1 MADVL
6 DRINAYKREE
16 IARAKSIR
24 PLQVLKA
31 DAQRMGP
38 TRGFATAI
46 AGRVAAGGQALIAEI
61 KKASPS
67 KGLIRADFDPSA
79 LARAYEAG
87 GACCLSVL
95 TDGPSFQGAPE
106 FLTAARAA
114 TKLPALRKDFMLDTY
129 QVVEARAW
137 GADAILV
144 IMASVSDAEARTL
157 VDAARDWDMAA
168 LIEVHDERE
177 LERAVKLE
185 ADLIGINN
193 RDLRTFETRL
203 DTTERLAPLVPRGR
217 LIVAESGINSNADI
231 NRLSRAGVRTFLVG
245 ESLMRQKDVAA
256 ATRALLTPGASLPE
270 PGAALTHINASG
282 DAHMV
287 DVSEKTATTREA
299 VATGFVAMLPK
310 TLALATTGAA
320 KKGDV
325 LATARIAGIM
335 AAKRTPELIPLCHP
349 LALSSVTVE
358 LAPETSGIRVTA
370 RVKTTGPTGVEM
382 EALTAVSVACLT
394 IYDMLKAAERGMR
407 IEAVRL
413 LEKSGGKS
421 GPWRADDLEP

>member
-1 MADVL
+1 MF
-6 DRINAYKREE
+6 
-16 IARAKSIR
+16 RA
-24 PLQVLKA
+24 
-31 DAQRMGP
+31 
-38 TRGFATAI
+38 
-46 AGRVAAGGQALIAEI
+46 
-61 KKASPS
+61 
-67 KGLIRADFDPSA
+67 
-79 LARAYEAG
+79 ARAYESG
-87 GACCLSVL
+87 GACCLCVL

-144 IMASVSDAEARTL
+144 IMASVSDAEASAL

-310 TLALATTGAA
+310 TLALATTGTA